1 MEMILAENIRSYR
14 KQRGLTQEQLAEA
27 LGVTVGA
34 VHKWEAKL
42 STPELNMITELA
54 DFFDVSV
61 DALLGYRIRDNSQKA
76 VTDRLVCAIRSED
89 PAGIAEAE
97 KALKRFPSSFD
108 IVYHSAVLYMIF
120 GCKSR
125 EPDLL
130 DRAAGLMREAL
141 LLLPWNTSQAI
152 GESSLHEYLSTIL
165 MISGRTDEAVELLK
179 KHNTEGVY
187 NDLIGMT
194 LSLVCKKPEEAEP
207 FLSAALLDSLAA
219 LLQTI
224 IGKSFS
230 YVQCGDAESAE
241 QLLKWGLNLLD
252 GVVHPEETG
261 YPDQSRGYLYT
272 LLSLV
277 YLKTGREAEARE
289 TLERAADYAARFDAA
304 PNYDARS
311 FRFVSGTENYHLH
324 YLLGRTAKDGITN
337 VTGMIG
343 NEKLAAL
350 WAEIGKND

>member
-1 MEMILAENIRSYR
+1 METKLAENIRGYR

-42 STPELNMITELA
+42 STPELNLITEMA

-61 DALLGYRIRDNSQKA
+61 DALLGYRMKDNSMKA
-76 VTDRLVCAIRSED
+76 VTDRLACAISSED

-97 KALKRFPSSFD
+97 KALKRFPHSFD

-125 EPDLL
+125 DPDLL

-141 LLLPWNTSQAI
+141 LLLPRNAGQAI
-152 GESSLHEYLSTIL
+152 GETSLREYLSTIL
-165 MISGRTDEAVELLK
+165 MISGQTDEAVELLK

-194 LSLVCKKPEEAEP
+194 LSLVCRKPEEAEP
-207 FLSAALLDSLAA
+207 FLSGALLNSLGA

-224 IGKSFS
+224 IGKSFA

-241 QLLKWGLNLLD
+241 HLLKWGLNMLD
-252 GVVHPEETG
+252 GVVHPGETG

-277 YLKTGREAEARE
+277 YLETGRDAEARE
-289 TLERAADYAARFDAA
+289 ALEQAADFAARFDAA

-311 FRFVSGTENYHLH
+311 FRFISGTENYHMH
-324 YLLGRTAKDGITN
+324 YLLGRTAKEGITN
-337 VTGMIG
+337 MAGMIG

-350 WAEIGKND
+350 WKEIGKNG

>member
-1 MEMILAENIRSYR
+1 METKLAENIRGYR

-34 VHKWEAKL
+34 VHKWEANL
-42 STPELNMITELA
+42 SIPELNLITELA

-61 DALLGYRIRDNSQKA
+61 DALLGYRMRNNSLKA
-76 VTDRLVCAIRSED
+76 VTDRLAYAISSED

-97 KALKRFPSSFD
+97 KALKRFPHAFD

-130 DRAAGLMREAL
+130 DRAARLMREAL
-141 LLLPWNTSQAI
+141 LLLPRNACQAI
-152 GESSLHEYLSTIL
+152 GETSLREYLSTIL

-194 LSLVCKKPEEAEP
+194 LSLVCKKQEEAEP

-230 YVQCGDAESAE
+230 HVQLGDAESAE
-241 QLLKWGLNLLD
+241 HLLKWGLDLLD
-252 GVVHPEETG
+252 GVVHPEKTG

-277 YLKTGREAEARE
+277 YLETGREAEARE
-289 TLERAADYAARFDAA
+289 TLEQAANYAARFDAA

-337 VTGMIG
+337 LTGMIG
-343 NEKLAAL
+343 NKKLTAL
-350 WAEIGKND
+350 WEEVGKND

>member
-1 MEMILAENIRSYR
+1 MEMKLAENIRGCR

-42 STPELNMITELA
+42 SIPELNLITEMA

-61 DALLGYRIRDNSQKA
+61 DALLGYRMKDNSLKA
-76 VTDRLVCAIRSED
+76 VTDRLASAIHSED
-89 PAGIAEAE
+89 PAGITEAE
-97 KALKRFPSSFD
+97 KALKRFPHSFD

-130 DRAAGLMREAL
+130 NRAAGLMRESL
-141 LLLPWNTSQAI
+141 LLLPQNTSQAI
-152 GESSLHEYLSTIL
+152 GEASLYEYLSTIL
-165 MISGRTDEAVELLK
+165 MISGRTDEAVEQLK

-194 LSLVCKKPEEAEP
+194 LSLVCKKPEDAEP
-207 FLSAALLDSLAA
+207 FLSVALLDSLGTM
-219 LLQTI
+219 LQTI
-224 IGKSFS
+224 IGKSFA
-230 YVQCGDAESAE
+230 YVQRGDAESAE
-241 QLLKWGLNLLD
+241 HLLKWGLNMLD
-252 GVVHPEETG
+252 GIVHPEETG

-277 YLKTGREAEARE
+277 YLETGREAKARE
-289 TLERAADYAARFDAA
+289 ALELAVEYAERFDAA

-324 YLLGRTAKDGITN
+324 YLLGSTAKDGITN

-343 NEKLAAL
+343 NEKLTSL
-350 WAEIGKND
+350 WKEIGKNE

>member
-1 MEMILAENIRSYR
+1 MMETRLAENIRDYR

-42 STPELNMITELA
+42 STPELNLITEMA

-61 DALLGYRIRDNSQKA
+61 DALLGYRMKDNSLQA
-76 VTDRLVCAIRSED
+76 VADRLACAIRGED

-97 KALKRFPSSFD
+97 KALKRFPHSFD
-108 IVYHSAVLYMIF
+108 IVYHSAILYMIF

-141 LLLPWNTSQAI
+141 LLLPRNACPGVGETS
-152 GESSLHEYLSTIL
+152 LREYLSTIL

-179 KHNTEGVY
+179 KHNAEGVY

-207 FLSAALLDSLAA
+207 FLSAALLDSLASV
-219 LLQTI
+219 LQTI
-224 IGKSFS
+224 LGKSFA
-230 YVQCGDAESAE
+230 YVQCGDPESAE
-241 QLLKWGLNLLD
+241 HLLKWGLSMLD
-252 GVVHPEETG
+252 GVVRPGQTG

-277 YLKTGREAEARE
+277 YLETGREAEARDA
-289 TLERAADYAARFDAA
+289 LERAADCAARFDAA

-311 FRFVSGTENYHLH
+311 FRFISGTENYHLH
-324 YLLGRTAKDGITN
+324 YLMGRTAKDGIAN
-337 VTGMIG
+337 IAGMTG
-343 NEKLAAL
+343 NEKLSAL
-350 WAEIGKND
+350 WKEIGKK

>member
-1 MEMILAENIRSYR
+1 MKTKLAENIRSYR

-42 STPELNMITELA
+42 STPELNLITEMA
-54 DFFDVSV
+54 DFFDISV
-61 DALLGYRIRDNSQKA
+61 DALLGYQMKDNSLKA
-76 VTDRLVCAIRSED
+76 VTDRLECAIRSEN
-89 PAGIAEAE
+89 PAGITEAE
-97 KALKRFPSSFD
+97 KALKRFPHFFD
-108 IVYHSAVLYMIF
+108 VVYHCAVLYMIF

-130 DRAAGLMREAL
+130 DRAAVLMQEAL
-141 LLLPWNTSQAI
+141 LLLPQNTCQAI
-152 GESSLHEYLSTIL
+152 GEASLYEYLSTIL
-165 MISGRTDEAVELLK
+165 MISGRPDEAVEQLK

-194 LSLVCKKPEEAEP
+194 LSLVCKEPKEAEP
-207 FLSAALLDSLAA
+207 FLSGALLDSLAA

-224 IGKSFS
+224 IGKSFA
-230 YVQCGDAESAE
+230 YVQCGDTESAE
-241 QLLKWGLNLLD
+241 HLLKWGLNMLD
-252 GVVHPEETG
+252 GVVRPEKTG

-277 YLKTGREAEARE
+277 YLETGREEEARE
-289 TLERAADYAARFDAA
+289 TLERAADYASRFDAA
-304 PNYDARS
+304 PNFDARS
-311 FRFVSGTENYHLH
+311 FRFISGTENYHLH

-337 VTGMIG
+337 LTSMIG
-343 NEKLAAL
+343 NEKLTAL
-350 WAEIGKND
+350 WKEIGKND

>member
-1 MEMILAENIRSYR
+1 METKLAENIRSYR

-34 VHKWEAKL
+34 VHKWEANL
-42 STPELNMITELA
+42 SIPELNLITELA

-61 DALLGYRIRDNSQKA
+61 DALLGYRMRNNSLKA
-76 VTDRLVCAIRSED
+76 VTDRLAYAISSED

-97 KALKRFPSSFD
+97 KALKRFPHAFD

-141 LLLPWNTSQAI
+141 LLLPRNTCQAI
-152 GESSLHEYLSTIL
+152 GETSLQEYLSTIL
-165 MISGRTDEAVELLK
+165 MISGRPDEAVEQLK

-230 YVQCGDAESAE
+230 HVQLGDAESAE
-241 QLLKWGLNLLD
+241 HLLKWGLDLLD
-252 GVVHPEETG
+252 GVVHPEKTG

-277 YLKTGREAEARE
+277 YLETGREAEARE
-289 TLERAADYAARFDAA
+289 TLEQAANYAARFDAA

-337 VTGMIG
+337 LTGMIG
-343 NEKLAAL
+343 NKKLTAL
-350 WAEIGKND
+350 WEEVGKNE

>member
-1 MEMILAENIRSYR
+1 MEMKLAENIRGYR

-42 STPELNMITELA
+42 STPELNLITEMA

-61 DALLGYRIRDNSQKA
+61 DALLGYRMKDNSLKA
-76 VTDRLVCAIRSED
+76 VTERLVSAIHSED

-97 KALKRFPSSFD
+97 KALKRFPHSFD
-108 IVYHSAVLYMIF
+108 IVFHSAVLYMIF
-120 GCKSR
+120 GCRSR

-130 DRAAGLMREAL
+130 DRAAELMRESL
-141 LLLPWNTSQAI
+141 LLLPQNTRGDI
-152 GESSLHEYLSTIL
+152 GEASLYEYLSTIL
-165 MISGRTDEAVELLK
+165 IMSGRPDEAVEQLK
-179 KHNTEGVY
+179 KHNTEGIC

-207 FLSAALLDSLAA
+207 FLSGALINSLGTM
-219 LLQTI
+219 LQTI
-224 IGKSFS
+224 MGKSFA

-241 QLLKWGLNLLD
+241 HLLKWGLDMLD
-252 GVVHPEETG
+252 GVARPEKTG
-261 YPDQSRGYLYT
+261 YPDQGRGYLYT

-277 YLKTGREAEARE
+277 YLETGRDAEARE
-289 TLERAADYAARFDAA
+289 TLKRAAEYAERYDAS

-311 FRFVSGTENYHLH
+311 FRFISGTENYHLH
-324 YLLGRTAKDGITN
+324 ALLGRTAMDGITSL
-337 VTGMIG
+337 TGMIG
-343 NEKLAAL
+343 NEKLTAL
-350 WAEIGKND
+350 WKEIGKND